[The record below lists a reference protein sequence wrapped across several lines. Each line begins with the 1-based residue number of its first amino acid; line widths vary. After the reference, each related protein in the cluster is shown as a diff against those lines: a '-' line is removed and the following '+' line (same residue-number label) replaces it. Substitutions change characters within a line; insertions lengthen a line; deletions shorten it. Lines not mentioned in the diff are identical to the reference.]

1 MRYPPRGTL
10 RSSMLPELS
19 TRPLRGRAWVCR
31 DEGLPSSDAA
41 DLISDKENR
50 WNAEGEP
57 TLYLSGDPALA
68 LVECARHP
76 DALTD
81 RSRLF
86 EVDVHM
92 PLTIDLRDPDARASL
107 SLPTDLGWVLDRDRT
122 RAVSRS
128 VRQSGTCDALIVPS
142 AGALD
147 QPERFNLVVF
157 ADDVARIATLVA
169 DLRPVGELELS
180 VAVG

>member
-1 MRYPPRGTL
+1 MP
-10 RSSMLPELS
+10 SDLPVG
-19 TRPLRGRAWVCR
+19 PLRGRAWVCR

-57 TLYLSGDPALA
+57 TLYLSGDLALA

-76 DALTD
+76 DALKD
-81 RSRLF
+81 RSCLL
-86 EVDVHM
+86 EVDVRI
-92 PLTIDLRDPDARASL
+92 PVALDLRDREVRAAL
-107 SLPTDLGWVLDRDRT
+107 SLPDHAGWILDRDRT

-128 VRQSGTCDALIVPS
+128 LRHSGTCDALIVPS

-147 QPERFNLVVF
+147 QPERYNLVVF
-157 ADDVARIATLVA
+157 ADDPARIPTLVA
-169 DLRPVGELELS
+169 GLRPVGELKLS
-180 VAVG
+180 VAAG